1 MVIAIQKFAR
11 DMKLSIPDLIT
22 RPVGRELYIRIA
34 KKFTDIHDG
43 EVVVI
48 DFKGYKV
55 LDPSFIDEF
64 IIRLLERSRNEHPRF
79 HIKLS
84 GISETAIHNILH
96 VMKSYRVVKGK
107 RFAVATDRLIN
118 KHNIIGELT
127 AEEIDIIRFL
137 SINQGT
143 TSAEISLFL
152 ETGIEETNALL
163 EEMYAMGIIRKQN
176 VHSNTFYCTI

>member
-1 MVIAIQKFAR
+1 MIIAIQKTAR

-22 RPVGRELYIRIA
+22 RPVGRELYSRIA
-34 KKFTDIHDG
+34 KKLGDIHDG

-48 DFKGYKV
+48 DFTGYKV

-64 IIRLLERSRNEHPRF
+64 IIRLLERSRSEHPQF

-96 VMKSYRVVKGK
+96 VMKSYREVKSK

-118 KHNIIGELT
+118 KHNIIGELSQ
-127 AEEIDIIRFL
+127 EETDIIRFL

-143 TSAEISLFL
+143 TAAEIALFL
-152 ETGIEETNALL
+152 EAEIETTKTVL
-163 EEMYAMGIIRKQN
+163 EELYAMGIIRKQY
-176 VHSNTFYCTI
+176 VPPDTFFSTV